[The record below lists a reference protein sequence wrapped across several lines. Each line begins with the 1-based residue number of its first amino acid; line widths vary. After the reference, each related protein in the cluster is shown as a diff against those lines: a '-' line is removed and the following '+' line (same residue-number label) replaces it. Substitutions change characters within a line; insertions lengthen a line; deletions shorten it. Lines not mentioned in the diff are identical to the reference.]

1 MNIAGKITKGVLF
14 ATGGIGLVLFAVF
27 IYINNDLGSSSFVKS
42 VEKEVVGNL
51 PGYQVTGDGSVQ
63 DDSVIMLNETDVSQ
77 PQSDAQ
83 LDAVFDFEEPVDN
96 FDDLV
101 E

>member
-14 ATGGIGLVLFAVF
+14 AVGGVVLVLFAVF
-27 IYINNDLGSSSFVKS
+27 IYINNDLGSGQFVKR
-42 VEKEVVGNL
+42 VQQEVVGKL
-51 PGYQVTGDGSVQ
+51 PVVPVKEDDNGAGSKVDQ
-63 DDSVIMLNETDVSQ
+63 TDVTQ
-77 PQSDAQ
+77 TQSDAQ
-83 LDAVFDFEEPVDN
+83 LDAVFEKDEVVDN